1 MPRHRRSGRSLGNN
15 HGGSVTNRPVH
26 RSEVELGKPLPGDV
40 FDVRGNL
47 LLRAGHVIASQ
58 WQLEMLLDKAA
69 LADDD
74 AASSE
79 SPAAAAARADNPALA
94 QVMSVRRMLHALLT
108 NPPETGFP
116 EEIMEMVGMLA
127 QACQKDTD
135 QVLATILMCREGSY
149 SVRHAVNVAVACQVV
164 GTSLKLAPEEVMLTV
179 AAALTMNI
187 AMVELQDRLHEQ
199 AGPLSE
205 DQRAQIRSH
214 CERGVAILCAHG
226 VADAL
231 WLDTVRDHHEHA
243 DGSGYPAGKVGEAI
257 SLPAKLLAL
266 ADVYCARVSSRD
278 SRPAMSP
285 NLALRWLFLGEGT
298 STDEHLAAPFI
309 KALGIYPPGTG
320 VRLRNGSVA
329 VVVRRGPA
337 GHQPHLALLATSD
350 GLRLER
356 PIRTGGRG
364 EAFTIVEVVNLA
376 AMRLEPPMA
385 LLWGPEG
392 VA

>member
-1 MPRHRRSGRSLGNN
+1 VIH
-15 HGGSVTNRPVH
+15 RPVH
-26 RSEVELGKPLPGDV
+26 RSEIELGKPLPGDV
-40 FDVRGNL
+40 HDARGNL
-47 LLRAGHVIASQ
+47 LLRAGHVISSQ
-58 WQLEMLLDKAA
+58 WQLEMLLGKAA
-69 LADDD
+69 LADD
-74 AASSE
+74 
-79 SPAAAAARADNPALA
+79 AAAPDEALPALVERATNSALAHVMSARA
-94 QVMSVRRMLHALLT
+94 MLHALLLT
-108 NPPETGFP
+108 PPDTGFP
-116 EEIMEMVGMLA
+116 EEVMDVVSLLE
-127 QACQKDTD
+127 QACRKDAD
-135 QVLATILMCREGSY
+135 QVLATILMRREGSY
-149 SVRHAVNVAVACQVV
+149 AVRHAVNVAIACQVV
-164 GTSLKLAPEEVMLTV
+164 GTSLRLAPEEVMLTV

-205 DQRAQIRSH
+205 EQRAAVRSH
-214 CERGVAILCAHG
+214 CERGVAMLRSHG
-226 VADAL
+226 VTDEP
-231 WLDTVRDHHEHA
+231 WLNTVLDHHEHP
-243 DGSGYPAGKVGEAI
+243 DGSGYPAGKIGEAI

-298 STDEHLAAPFI
+298 TTDEHLAAPFI

-320 VRLRNGSVA
+320 VRLRNGSIA

-350 GLRLER
+350 GLRLAR

-364 EAFTIVEVVNLA
+364 EAFTIAEVVNLD
-376 AMRLEPPMA
+376 AMRLEPPMEQ
-385 LLWGPEG
+385 LWGPEG

>member
-1 MPRHRRSGRSLGNN
+1 MTH
-15 HGGSVTNRPVH
+15 RPVH
-26 RSEVELGKPLPGDV
+26 RSEIELGKPLPCDV
-40 FDVRGNL
+40 HDARGNL
-47 LLRAGHVIASQ
+47 LLRAGHVISSQ
-58 WQLEMLLDKAA
+58 WQLEMLLGKAA
-69 LADDD
+69 LADD
-74 AASSE
+74 AAPDE
-79 SPAAAAARADNPALA
+79 APCAAAERATNSALT
-94 QVMSVRRMLHALLT
+94 QVMSARAMLQTLLQA
-108 NPPETGFP
+108 PPETGFP
-116 EEIMEMVGMLA
+116 EEVMDIVSLLE
-127 QACQKDTD
+127 QACRKDTD
-135 QVLATILMCREGSY
+135 QVLATILMRREGSY
-149 SVRHAVNVAVACQVV
+149 AIRHAVNVAIACQVV
-164 GTSLKLAPEEVMLTV
+164 GTSLKLAPEIVMLTV

-205 DQRAQIRSH
+205 EQRAAVRSH
-214 CERGVAILCAHG
+214 CERGVAMLRSHG
-226 VADAL
+226 VTDEL
-231 WLDTVRDHHEHA
+231 WLNTVLDHHEHP
-243 DGSGYPAGKVGEAI
+243 DGSGYPTGKVGEAI

-298 STDEHLAAPFI
+298 ATDEHLAAPFI

-350 GLRLER
+350 GLRLAR

-364 EAFTIVEVVNLA
+364 EAFTIAEVVNLD
-376 AMRLEPPMA
+376 AMRLEPPMEQ
-385 LLWGPEG
+385 LWGPEG

>member
-1 MPRHRRSGRSLGNN
+1 MTH
-15 HGGSVTNRPVH
+15 RPVH
-26 RSEVELGKPLPGDV
+26 RSEIELGKPLPGDV

-47 LLRAGHVIASQ
+47 LLRAGHVISSQ
-58 WQLEMLLDKAA
+58 WQLEMLLGKAA

-74 AASSE
+74 AAPDE
-79 SPAAAAARADNPALA
+79 APPTAAARGTNSALA
-94 QVMSVRRMLHALLT
+94 QVMSARAMLHTLLVS
-108 NPPETGFP
+108 PPATGFP
-116 EEIMEMVGMLA
+116 EEVMDVVSLLE
-127 QACQKDTD
+127 QACQRDAD
-135 QVLATILMCREGSY
+135 QALATILMCREGPY
-149 SVRHAVNVAVACQVV
+149 SVRHAVNVAIACQVV
-164 GTSLKLAPEEVMLTV
+164 GTSLRLAPEEVMLTV

-187 AMVELQDRLHEQ
+187 GMVDLQDRLHEQ

-205 DQRAQIRSH
+205 EQRAEVHGH
-214 CERGVAILCAHG
+214 CERGVAMLRAHG
-226 VADAL
+226 VADEL
-231 WLDTVRDHHEHA
+231 WLDTVRDHHEHP
-243 DGSGYPAGKVGEAI
+243 DGSGYPAGKIGEAI

-298 STDEHLAAPFI
+298 VTDEHLAAPFI

-350 GLRLER
+350 GLRLAR

-364 EAFTIVEVVNLA
+364 EAFTIVEVVNLD
-376 AMRLEPPMA
+376 AMRLEPSMGQ
-385 LLWGPEG
+385 LWGPEG